1 MDERLGQRGLETV
14 QSQYS
19 SFLELDAL
27 FAGMT
32 MIKEVVNRNLG

>member
-1 MDERLGQRGLETV
+1 M
-14 QSQYS
+14 QSQYA

-32 MIKEVVNRNLG
+32 MIKEMVNHNLG